1 MSHPSWQ
8 HGYNLT
14 MKRNAREFIRST
26 TTLLDHVLAT
36 LTQEEQHELLDA
48 LAGEVEERLDTLV
61 ETVES

>member
-1 MSHPSWQ
+1 MSHPSLQ
-8 HGYNLT
+8 VGLNLP

-48 LAGEVEERLDTLV
+48 LAGEMEERLDTLV